1 MVTSGLNDNEET
13 KRRLRPS
20 SAALLIL
27 WTAIGAGALLLL
39 LKSVQ
44 NSAEF
49 GRLQPAVL
57 ILNVIGVIA
66 LVILL
71 ARKLWQLFRDYRDHV
86 PGSRLT
92 ARTVMIF
99 GALVVAPLLI
109 VYLSSLEFL
118 NRGIDSWFQVE
129 VKQGLNDAL
138 VLSRAALGLRMR
150 EYSERTESLARLL
163 AKTSPEDIQTRLD
176 DERHASEAL
185 EIVLFGEHERI
196 IAASLENPLET
207 LPSRPPSDLVRQVS
221 QLRPYVSL
229 DDSDASGKYLIR
241 TAAAVSNSTTSATR
255 AGTESRYV
263 VAIYAVP
270 GKLSALTEA
279 VQRSYSQ
286 YGDLAA
292 MREPLKYSFRLTLTL
307 VLLLAMLAAIYGAI
321 FSAQRLVRPVQDL
334 IAGTRAVGK
343 GDFGTRLP
351 LPSRDEMG
359 FLVHSFNDMTKRLRR
374 AREEATHSQQ
384 AVERER
390 ERLAII
396 LARLS
401 TGVVA
406 VDRMLTVR
414 MANHAAGSILGTDL
428 SAATGRSLPEL
439 AASNERLGQFV
450 AAIAVRFA
458 GGREEWREQLD
469 LDSQAGGRRTLMCA
483 CTPLPGEDSDMGYV
497 IVFDDITA
505 LLQAQRDAAWGEVAR
520 RLAHEIKNPL
530 TPIQL
535 SAERLRRRLLHTMK
549 PADAEILD
557 RATHTIVQQVETM
570 QQMVNAFSEYAR
582 APEMRITSFSLN
594 QLVTDVAD
602 LYRSQDPRA
611 AIHLALDEK
620 LEAIEAD
627 RGRVRQI
634 LNNLVTNALE
644 ALDGVGTPMLEIT
657 TRLES
662 GGDAAYAVVTVCDNG
677 PGFQRELLGRV
688 FDPYVTSKPKGTGLG
703 LAIVKKIVE
712 EHGGRID
719 ADNRSEGGARV
730 RVVLPVKDST
740 RSATGGARERREQ
753 LRRER
758 A

>member
-1 MVTSGLNDNEET
+1 MVTPGVNSQT
-13 KRRLRPS
+13 VVRRWRVPALVVLWS
-20 SAALLIL
+20 SV
-27 WTAIGAGALLLL
+27 GVGALLLL
-39 LKSVQ
+39 AKSVQ
-44 NSAEF
+44 NSSAF
-49 GRLQPAVL
+49 DRLQPW
-57 ILNVIGVIA
+57 ILLLNITGVIA
-66 LVILL
+66 LLVLL
-71 ARKLWQLFRDYRDHV
+71 TRKLWQLFRDYRDHV

-92 ARTVMIF
+92 ARTVTIF
-99 GALVVAPLLI
+99 GLLVIAPLLI
-109 VYLSSLEFL
+109 VYLFSLDFL
-118 NRGIDSWFQVE
+118 NRGIDSWFKVE
-129 VKQGLNDAL
+129 VKQGLSDAL
-138 VLSRAALGLRMR
+138 VLSGAALNLRMR
-150 EYSERTESLARLL
+150 EYSTRTEELARGL
-163 AKTSPEDIQTRLD
+163 AGNSPGEIQQKID
-176 DERHASEAL
+176 AERRTTGGI

-196 IAASLENPLET
+196 IAASVENPLET
-207 LPSRPPSDLVRQVS
+207 LPSRPPSDLVRQVT
-221 QLRPYVSL
+221 QRRPYVSL
-229 DDSDASGKYLIR
+229 EPQSNGEYFIR
-241 TAAAVSNSTTSATR
+241 TAAPVTDTAAKSER
-255 AGTESRYV
+255 RYV
-263 VAIYAVP
+263 VAIYLVP
-270 GKLSALTEA
+270 PQLSALSEA

-286 YGDLAA
+286 YGELAA
-292 MREPLKYSFRLTLTL
+292 LREALKSGFRLTLTL

-321 FSAQRLVRPVQDL
+321 FFAQRLVRPVQDL

-343 GDFGTRLP
+343 GDFATRLP

-374 AREEATHSQQ
+374 AHEEAKRSQE

-401 TGVVA
+401 TGVLA
-406 VDRMLTVR
+406 VDRTLSVR
-414 MANHAAGSILGTDL
+414 MANQAAGAILGTDL
-428 SAATGRSLPEL
+428 SIATGRSLPEL
-439 AASNERLGQFV
+439 AATNDRLGQFV

-458 GGREEWREQLD
+458 AGRDEWREQLD
-469 LDSQAGGRRTLMCA
+469 LDGEAGRRTLMCA
-483 CTPLPGEDSDMGYV
+483 CTPMPDEGRDMAYV
-497 IVFDDITA
+497 IVFDDITT

-535 SAERLRRRLLHTMK
+535 SAERMRRRFLGSMS
-549 PADAEILD
+549 PSDAEILD
-557 RATHTIVQQVETM
+557 RSTRTIVAQVEAM

-582 APEMRITSFSLN
+582 APEMKITRFSLN
-594 QLVTDVAD
+594 QLVTEVAD

-611 AIHLALDEK
+611 AIRLDLDET
-620 LEAIEAD
+620 LEGIEAD
-627 RGRVRQI
+627 RGRIRQI

-644 ALDGVGTPMLEIT
+644 SLDGAAAPLLEIA
-657 TRLES
+657 TRLEY
-662 GGDAAYAVVTVCDNG
+662 GGDASYAVVTVCDNG

-719 ADNRSEGGARV
+719 ADNRPEGGARV

-740 RSATGGARERREQ
+740 RSASGGLRERREQ